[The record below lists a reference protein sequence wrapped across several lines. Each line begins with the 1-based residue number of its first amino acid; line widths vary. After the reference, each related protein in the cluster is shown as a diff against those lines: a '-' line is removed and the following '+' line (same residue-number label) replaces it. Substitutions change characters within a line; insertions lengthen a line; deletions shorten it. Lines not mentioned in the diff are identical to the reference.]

1 MNSKDL
7 IKEGKLA
14 EARSQLVAAVKAH
27 PGDTASRTL
36 LFQVLLFSGEW
47 EKAQRHLESLAE
59 LDAKLTAATPLY
71 ENLLKCER
79 ERSKV
84 AALQMM
90 PSFLPATPTYFQDY
104 YQACQQLQANL
115 DGKGPEIFAAMAA
128 QIPQVSGTV
137 NGVEFSGM
145 RNTDDVLA
153 FALEVFA
160 HDRYVWVPFEAIR
173 EIIVTPPQTLLDL
186 MWISASITTWSG
198 LSMNGFLP
206 VLYPD
211 SWKHDNEQVKMG
223 RMTDWVTPVGG
234 CVRGAGQ
241 QVFVFGDQD
250 VSLLE
255 LRDLQFKMSPQENS
269 QSVDV

>member
-1 MNSKDL
+1 VNIKDL
-7 IKEGKLA
+7 IKQGKLA
-14 EARSQLVAAVKAH
+14 EARSSLVAAVKTH

-47 EKAQRHLESLAE
+47 DKAQRHLEILSE
-59 LDAKLTAATPLY
+59 LDVKMAAGIPLY

-79 ERSKV
+79 ERGEVVS
-84 AALQMM
+84 LQTM
-90 PSFLPATPTYFQDY
+90 PSFLPATSTYFEDY
-104 YQACQQLQANL
+104 YKACQQLQANL
-115 DGKGPEIFAAMAA
+115 DGRGQEIFEAMAA
-128 QIPQVSGTV
+128 QIPQVTGTV
-137 NGVEFSGM
+137 NGTEFSGI

-160 HDRYVWVPFEAIR
+160 HDRYFWVPFDAIR

-198 LSMNGFLP
+198 LSMNGYLP

-223 RMTDWVTPVGG
+223 RMTDWFTPSGA

-250 VSLLE
+250 ISILE
-255 LRDLQFKMSPQENS
+255 LRDIQFKMIAEEIS
-269 QSVDV
+269 QAID